1 MSDMKTKGIINSS
14 RNIEDR
20 GVSTLLLPY
29 FFVGQR
35 LDDDLSPLLRDLLTQ
50 DGPVDWEEAEKAL
63 KLSGLRDGQFFLDH
77 QFGGHRCVQAQ
88 MFGAFFPLA
97 LCGQQGIANELLQ
110 LIDKYDVAYS
120 DGLGNAI
127 ADFKSLGLPIH
138 EQYLDGEIR
147 YDHALLKI
155 ADTDSGLTFLRQN
168 GFSYVTGIGGMNFEE
183 YAERARVLGLTT
195 LPNRTE
201 RWLDE
206 KPPGEG
212 KIAAWQLLLS
222 ECEKSR
228 HIAKSAPSEWK
239 SSTEFA
245 RWLSR
250 GPGFEVAPGKIIM
263 ALAYENYD

>member
-1 MSDMKTKGIINSS
+1 MSDMKTKGVINSS

-35 LDDDLSPLLRDLLTQ
+35 LDNNLSPLLKGLLTQ
-50 DGPVDWEEAEKAL
+50 DSPFDWAEAEKAL
-63 KLSGLRDGQFFLDH
+63 KLSSLRDGQFFIDH

-88 MFGAFFPLA
+88 MFGAFFPLS
-97 LCGQQGIANELLQ
+97 LCGQQGIANELLK
-110 LIDKYDVAYS
+110 LIGEYDVAYS
-120 DGLGNAI
+120 DGLGKAI
-127 ADFKSLGLPIH
+127 AGFKALGLPIH

-155 ADTDSGLTFLRQN
+155 ADTDSGLAFLRQK
-168 GFSYVTGIGGMNFEE
+168 GFSYVTEIGGMNFEE
-183 YAERARVLGLTT
+183 YTERARALGLTT
-195 LPNRTE
+195 FPNRTE

-206 KPPGEG
+206 KSPDKE
-212 KIAAWQLLLS
+212 KLAAWQLLLR
-222 ECEKSR
+222 ECAESR
-228 HIAKSAPSEWK
+228 HIRKSTPAEWK

-250 GPGFEVAPGKIIM
+250 GPGYEIDPGEIIM